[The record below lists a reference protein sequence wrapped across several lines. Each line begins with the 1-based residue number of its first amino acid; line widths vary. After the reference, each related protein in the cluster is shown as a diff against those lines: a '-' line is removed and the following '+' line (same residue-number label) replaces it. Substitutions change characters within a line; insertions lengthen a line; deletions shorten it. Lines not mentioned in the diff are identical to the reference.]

1 MTATQR
7 SKYRFFFFPERS
19 NWEYIKMKIAGNEK
33 GNNSFHQV
41 IGPNVCLI
49 VVRIEYIMMQ

>member
-1 MTATQR
+1 
-7 SKYRFFFFPERS
+7 
-19 NWEYIKMKIAGNEK
+19 MKIAGNEK

-49 VVRIEYIMMQ
+49 VVRIEYTMMQ